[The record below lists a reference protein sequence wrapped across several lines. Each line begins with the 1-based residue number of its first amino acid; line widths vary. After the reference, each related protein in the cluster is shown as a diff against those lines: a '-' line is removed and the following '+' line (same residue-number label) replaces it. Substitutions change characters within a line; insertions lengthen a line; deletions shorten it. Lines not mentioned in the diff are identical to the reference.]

1 MHAMATE
8 ILLPKIG
15 FSMNEGQ
22 IAEWMFGDGEEVAE
36 GDVLY
41 LLEADKS
48 ANEVEAPASG
58 ILRIVGVEG
67 ETYEVGTIIGYIE

>member
-1 MHAMATE
+1 MATE